1 MTPTAVHFSPHPDD
15 EVLGAPGGLFELRDA
30 GWRIVNVA
38 SSLGRQAQR
47 QRRLRELEEAC
58 ARARFDLRVE
68 DVEPALVLRDLQPE
82 LVVAPCPHDP
92 HPFHG
97 EVARAV
103 LTAVASAGAP
113 KTVWLWNLWS
123 GPALPSLAIELTDD
137 RLDEIEYALAAHDG
151 ELGRTDFKRLLRARA
166 DVNGVVGAERIF
178 GFGAPS
184 LPFPRA
190 ELLAELTLAEGH
202 WRLCQPRAL
211 RAGDVTVDGTP
222 GPIDV
227 TKWLFEPTIAM
238 RFGTRH
244 V

>member
-1 MTPTAVHFSPHPDD
+1 VTPTAVHFSPHPDD

-38 SSLGRQAQR
+38 SSLGRHEQQE
-47 QRRLRELEEAC
+47 RRLRELEEAC
-58 ARARFDLRVE
+58 ARARFELRVD
-68 DVEPALVLRDLQPE
+68 DVEPAQVLRDLQPE

-103 LTAVASAGAP
+103 LAAVAAEGSP
-113 KTVWLWNLWS
+113 RVVWLWNIWS

-137 RLDEIEYALAAHDG
+137 RLGEIEHALAAHDG
-151 ELGRTDFKRLLRARA
+151 ELGRTDFRRLLWARA

-184 LPFPRA
+184 LPFGRA
-190 ELLAELTLAEGH
+190 ELLAELTFRDGR
-202 WRLCQPRAL
+202 WRLCEPRAL
-211 RAGDVTVDGTP
+211 RAGAVTAGGAP
-222 GPIDV
+222 GPLDL
-227 TKWLFEPTIAM
+227 TDWLFEPTVAM